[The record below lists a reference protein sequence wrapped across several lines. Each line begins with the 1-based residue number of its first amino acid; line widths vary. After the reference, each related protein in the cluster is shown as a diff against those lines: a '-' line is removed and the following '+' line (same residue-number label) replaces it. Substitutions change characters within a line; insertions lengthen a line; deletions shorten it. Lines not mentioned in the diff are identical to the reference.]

1 METAKNICTVCNYV
15 FDETLGEPRQN
26 ILPSVR
32 FAELTEQWLCPDCG
46 SSKEMFQPCSC
57 VSLSVYE
64 KTCLAHKDDVQEQL
78 STACGPFSKSMQV
91 GQMVAQ
97 YPLCACV
104 LEQYGIDYCCGG
116 KITLEQACRKKG
128 LNIMEVLTELAKAAQ
143 KDQPTVEPDWTRTSL
158 KELIGHIVDTYHEPL
173 RSELRRVLPLAEK
186 VARVHGEN
194 HPEMIEVLNIFAR
207 FKDQLEVH
215 MQKEEIILFPSIAS
229 MESNKSEQ
237 PFGCGGGIEHP
248 IAVMMQEHE
257 DAGEAMSAM
266 SRLTNSYAPP
276 PDACNTFKVLLHSLA
291 RIESEM
297 HQHVHKENN
306 ILFPRTL
313 ALFGTTPDNAERC
326 AQPAK

>member
-1 METAKNICTVCNYV
+1 MGTAKNICTVCNYV
-15 FDETLGEPRQN
+15 FDEMLGEPRQN

-32 FAELTEQWLCPDCG
+32 FEELGEQWLCPDCG

-57 VSLSVYE
+57 VSLSAYE
-64 KTCLAHKDDVQEQL
+64 ETCLAHKDNIQKPL
-78 STACGPFSKSMQV
+78 SSARGSFSKSMPV

-104 LEQYGIDYCCGG
+104 FEQYGIDYCCGG
-116 KITLEQACRKKG
+116 KITLEEACRRKN
-128 LNIMEVLTELAKAAQ
+128 LNVVEILTELAKAAKKDIQ
-143 KDQPTVEPDWTRTSL
+143 KVEPDWTSTSL

-173 RSELRRVLPLAEK
+173 RCELRRVLPLAEK
-186 VARVHGEN
+186 VAKVHGEN
-194 HPEMIEVLNIFAR
+194 HPEMIDVLKIFAQ

-229 MESNKSEQ
+229 MESRETQQ

-257 DAGEAMSAM
+257 DAGEAMNAM
-266 SRLTNSYAPP
+266 SRLTNSYTPP

-313 ALFGTTPDNAERC
+313 KLFGAASDNAERL